1 MDDTSAL
8 ILFRKYNVRLFR
20 TAFRITASQDESEEI
35 MQETLIRFI
44 RAVDSGSV
52 FPEDKEWPWLRTT
65 CARLSVDWLRNRSRF
80 VLLDEV
86 RNLPDD
92 DVPEDSSLWSQL
104 GDDAFQMVVSEI
116 SSLPE
121 EYRTILTLRLIENMD
136 YAGIAGILAI
146 TESGVRSRYMR
157 ARRKLEE
164 RIRKITAE
172 Y

>member
-1 MDDTSAL
+1 MDDNRAL

-20 TAFRITASQDESEEI
+20 TALRITASQDESEEI

-44 RAVDSGSV
+44 KTVDSGSV
-52 FPEDKEWPWLRTT
+52 FPEDKEWSWLRTT
-65 CARLSVDWLRNRSRF
+65 CVRLSVDWLRNRSRF
-80 VLLDEV
+80 VLPEEA
-86 RNLPDD
+86 RNLPYDD
-92 DVPEDSSLWSQL
+92 GTEDGSLWSRL

-116 SSLPE
+116 SSLSE

-136 YAGIAGILAI
+136 YAEIAGILAI